1 MDNKS
6 LTTHKIY
13 LVRHGDVN
21 VLSDICYGHL
31 DCAVADSFDN
41 DLLKLTHYVEA
52 NVMEK
57 LKVNEKPLIISSPLT
72 RCLALAEG
80 LKLNLELE
88 LESYPEKEVKVSE
101 YSQGAFINPIELQ
114 INEGFQEINFGDWEG
129 LTWQGIGQQAI
140 QDWSDNLL
148 DYTFKNGESA
158 RDFDRRVIQAWDE
171 LQSKLSGLNQVNNS
185 DNLNNLNN
193 SDNSDN
199 LNSPDNLNS
208 LDKLNNLNQANQEQQ
223 SKTIIIICH
232 AGVIRS
238 ILSEFLHIPLQHSLS
253 LKIDKMSV
261 SCIELV
267 PAQVEL
273 SRCVG
278 VNHLL

>member
-1 MDNKS
+1 METETEIKMDNKP
-6 LTTHKIY
+6 LAIHKIY

-21 VLSDICYGHL
+21 VPSDICYGQL
-31 DCAVADSFDN
+31 DCAVTDSFDG
-41 DLLKLTHYVEA
+41 DLLKLTSYVKT
-52 NVMEK
+52 NVMDK
-57 LKVNEKPLIISSPLT
+57 LKVNEVPLIISSPLT

-88 LESYPEKEVKVSE
+88 LEFHPEKELKVSE
-101 YSQGAFINPIELQ
+101 HSQGAFFNPIELQ

-129 LTWQGIGQQAI
+129 LTWQDIGQQAI
-140 QDWSDNLL
+140 QNWSDDLL

-158 RDFDRRVIQAWDE
+158 RNFDHRVIQAWDE
-171 LQSKLSGLNQVNNS
+171 LQSKLSGLNQVNS
-185 DNLNNLNN
+185 LG
-193 SDNSDN
+193 N
-199 LNSPDNLNS
+199 LNSLDNLNS
-208 LDKLNNLNQANQEQQ
+208 LNSLNKLNNLNQASQEQQ

-238 ILSEFLHIPLQHSLS
+238 ILSAFLHIPLQHSLS

-261 SCIELV
+261 SSIDLV
-267 PAQVEL
+267 PAQAEL

>member
-1 MDNKS
+1 MDNKP

-21 VLSDICYGHL
+21 VAADICYGQL
-31 DCAVADSFDN
+31 DCAVTDSFDH
-41 DLLKLTHYVEA
+41 DLLKLTDYVKT
-52 NVMEK
+52 NVMNK
-57 LKVNEKPLIISSPLT
+57 LKVKVNETPLIISSPLT

-88 LESYPEKEVKVSE
+88 LEFHPEKELKVSE
-101 YSQGAFINPIELQ
+101 HSQSAFFNPIELQ

-129 LTWQGIGQQAI
+129 LTWQDIGQQAI
-140 QDWSDNLL
+140 QDWSDDLL

-158 RDFDRRVIQAWDE
+158 REFDRRVIQAWDE
-171 LQSKLSGLNQVNNS
+171 LQSKLNEVSQVNQLS
-185 DNLNNLNN
+185 QG
-193 SDNSDN
+193 
-199 LNSPDNLNS
+199 PH
-208 LDKLNNLNQANQEQQ
+208 
-223 SKTIIIICH
+223 SKSVIIICH

-238 ILSEFLHIPLQHSLS
+238 ILSAFLHIPLQHSLS

-261 SCIELV
+261 SCIDLV
-267 PAQVEL
+267 PEQAEL

-278 VNHLL
+278 INHLL

>member
-1 MDNKS
+1 MDNKP
-6 LTTHKIY
+6 LTKHKIY

-21 VLSDICYGHL
+21 VSSDICYGQL

-41 DLLKLTHYVEA
+41 DLLKLTYYVEA

-80 LKLNLELE
+80 LKLNLEF
-88 LESYPEKEVKVSE
+88 YPEKELKVSE
-101 YSQGAFINPIELQ
+101 YSQSAFTNPIELQ
-114 INEGFQEINFGDWEG
+114 INEAFQEINFGDWEG
-129 LTWQGIGQQAI
+129 LTWQGLGQQAI

-171 LQSKLSGLNQVNNS
+171 LQTKLNGLNQVNSLDSLNNS
-185 DNLNNLNN
+185 DNLNSLN
-193 SDNSDN
+193 
-199 LNSPDNLNS
+199 
-208 LDKLNNLNQANQEQQ
+208 KLNDLNQANQEQQ

-238 ILSEFLHIPLQHSLS
+238 ILSAFLHIPLQHSLS

-278 VNHLL
+278 INHLL